1 MLRLRRASCARIS
14 GPASGFR
21 ARDAKIYDHYAAGLY
36 RQALLTL
43 DDAGLAEQVVCDVL
57 VDECVRPPQDA
68 ADVASAGNASHRLA
82 VSAYWRC
89 QELAGPGRRDRPRE
103 QRPPESLA
111 GCAGPCSLSQKE
123 RGALGLILFGGLS
136 YVQASRELAISP
148 PEMADLSRAALLGLV
163 TAEWSSTARKC

>member
-1 MLRLRRASCARIS
+1 MLRFRRASCARFV
-14 GPASGFR
+14 GPASGSR
-21 ARDAKIYDHYAAGLY
+21 ARDAEIYDHYAAGLY

-43 DDAGLAEQVVCDVL
+43 NDADLAEQVVCDVL
-57 VDECVRPPQDA
+57 VDECVRSPPDA

-89 QELAGPGRRDRPRE
+89 QELAGHGRRDHPRE
-103 QRPPESLA
+103 QRPSKSPA
-111 GCAGPCSLSQKE
+111 DCAGPFSLSRKE

-148 PEMADLSRAALLGLV
+148 PEMADLSRAALLRLV
-163 TAEWSSTARKC
+163 TAEWESTARNR